1 MRQIP
6 TITEIQESLK
16 NDFKSKLNISDV
28 DLKTVLDATTI
39 VLSAQFKLLNLYL
52 ADIQNN
58 IFPDTAD
65 VEENGGTLERIGQ
78 IYLNRN
84 PNPAT
89 IGVFEASVTGTLGSV
104 LRSGLTF
111 KSNENSK
118 NSGQI
123 YVLDSEYILTGSSDV
138 IEIRSIKGGLDY
150 GLNIA
155 DELTITEPVVGVE
168 NVVVISSIIT
178 EPKASENIED
188 YRQEILDSIQLEPQ
202 GGSKT
207 DYRLW
212 LNDAQGVRKVYPY
225 VRDGSAGNVDVYVEA
240 TLEDSID
247 SNGTPSTTLLSDV
260 LEVIE
265 FDPDDTKPLNERGR
279 RPMQA
284 LVETIAISIV
294 PVDVQIT
301 GLSENTTSIQNAII
315 SNIKNHLYS
324 IRPYVSGADLARNR
338 NDILYSQRLSSVATD
353 VLDGANFFTGFI
365 MQVDGVTENNYQFS
379 LGNIPYLRNITF
391 NV

>member
-1 MRQIP
+1 MRN
-6 TITEIQESLK
+6 IQTVKELQEAII
-16 NDFKSKLNISDV
+16 NDFKSKLNLSDV
-28 DLKTVLDATTI
+28 QLKTVLDSMSI
-39 VLSAQFKLLNLYL
+39 VLSAQFKLVNLYL

-65 VEENGGTLERIGQ
+65 TAENGGTLERLGL
-78 IYLNRN
+78 IYLGRN

-89 IGVFEASVTGTLGSV
+89 IGVFEANVTGTAGSV

-118 NSGQI
+118 SPGQVF
-123 YVLDSEYILTGSSDV
+123 VLDAEYTLTGSSDV
-138 IEIRSIKGGLDY
+138 IEIRSIRGGLDY
-150 GLNIA
+150 SLNIS
-155 DELTITEPVVGVE
+155 DELTITEPVIGVE
-168 NVVVISSIIT
+168 NIIEISAITT
-178 EPKASENIED
+178 EPKAAENIDD

-212 LNDAQGVRKVYPY
+212 ASDAQGVRKVYPY

-240 TLEDSID
+240 TIEDSTD
-247 SNGTPSTTLLSDV
+247 GEGTPSGTLLTDV
-260 LEVIE
+260 LDVIE

-279 RPMQA
+279 RPIQA
-284 LVETIAISIV
+284 IVETFAITKI

-301 GLSENTTSIQNAII
+301 GLSDNTLAVQTAII
-315 SNIKNHLYS
+315 NNLKAHLYD
-324 IRPYVSGADLARNR
+324 IRPYISGADLARNR

-353 VLDGANFFTGFI
+353 VLESANFFTGFV
-365 MQVDGVTENNYQFS
+365 MQVDGVTENSYQFT
-379 LGNIPYLRNITF
+379 LGNIPYLRNISF
-391 NV
+391 NA

>member
-1 MRQIP
+1 MRNIP
-6 TITEIQESLK
+6 TIIELK
-16 NDFKSKLNISDV
+16 EAITNDFKSKLNLSDV
-28 DLKTVLDATTI
+28 ELKTVLDATTM
-39 VLSAQFKLLNLYL
+39 VLSAQFKLVNLYL
-52 ADIQNN
+52 SDIQNQ

-65 VEENGGTLERIGQ
+65 TSENGGTLERFGQ

-89 IGVFEASVTGTLGSV
+89 IGVFEATVTGTSGSV

-123 YVLDSEYILTGSSDV
+123 YVLDSEYILTGTSDV
-138 IEIRSIKGGLDY
+138 IEIRSIRGGLDY
-150 GLNIA
+150 SLNIA
-155 DELTITEPVVGVE
+155 DELTITEPIIGVE
-168 NVVVISSIIT
+168 NIIVISAITT
-178 EPKASENIED
+178 EPKAAENIEE
-188 YRQEILDSIQLEPQ
+188 YRQQILDSIQLEPQ

-212 LNDAQGVRKVYPY
+212 SADAQGVRKVYPY
-225 VRDGSAGNVDVYVEA
+225 VRDSSAGNVDVYVEA
-240 TLEDSID
+240 TIEDSTD
-247 SNGTPSTTLLSDV
+247 GNGTPTTTLLDDV

-279 RPMQA
+279 RPIQA
-284 LVETIAISIV
+284 IVETISVNVV

-301 GLSENTTSIQNAII
+301 GLDTNTTAVQTAITN
-315 SNIKNHLYS
+315 NIKNHLYD

-353 VLDGANFFTGFI
+353 VLESANFFTGFQ
-365 MQVDGVTENNYQFS
+365 MQVDGVNENNYQFT